1 MKSYL
6 VVSVSM
12 SITGVL
18 MSMDGHG
25 LVSASCGSDAIL
37 NFDKGVSLEH
47 SSEDGEI
54 TEVIME
60 SDVGASQRRLFAL
73 EVMGGDAV
81 TDEYYVWN
89 LDTSRE
95 HDTDD
100 MDIDNIIEST
110 FEDEVVFQED
120 AGDYSLAVASDGRDL
135 LGFRIIW

>member
-12 SITGVL
+12 SISGVL
-18 MSMDGHG
+18 MAMDGHG
-25 LVSASCGSDAIL
+25 LVEANCGSDAIVS
-37 NFDKGVSLEH
+37 FDKGVSLEH
-47 SSEDGEI
+47 CSEDGEI
-54 TEVIME
+54 TEVIT
-60 SDVGASQRRLFAL
+60 DADNGVDQRRIFAL
-73 EVMGGDAV
+73 EVMGVDAV

-89 LDTSRE
+89 MDTSRE

-120 AGDYSLAVASDGRDL
+120 AGKYSLAVASDGRDL